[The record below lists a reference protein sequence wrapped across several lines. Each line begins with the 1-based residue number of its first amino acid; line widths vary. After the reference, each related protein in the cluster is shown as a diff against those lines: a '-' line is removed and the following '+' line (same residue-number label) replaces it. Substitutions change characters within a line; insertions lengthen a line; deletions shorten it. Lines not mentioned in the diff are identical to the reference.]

1 MVLEKR
7 SVTVV
12 GLGLMGGSFGMAL
25 KANRACREVIG
36 VARRPETVTVA
47 QELGAVDRATT
58 ELGIVA
64 EADVVVLAT
73 PVRSI
78 VELVPSVGGLVR
90 PGCLVMDLGSTKAAI
105 GRAMDALPKHV
116 QAIGGHPMC
125 GKETSGL
132 AAAESALYRGKV
144 FVLTPLD
151 RTHRKALAL
160 AHELVDAIGAR
171 PVVLTPER
179 HDRLVAAT
187 SHLSYLMACGLVQAA
202 EALAQGDQMLWEL
215 AASGFR
221 DTSRLAGSDVTMMMD
236 TLLTNREAILEALGI
251 CTAELDR
258 LAEMVREADEY
269 RLRRTLGGARERRR
283 SVFP

>member
-1 MVLEKR
+1 MVLEER
-7 SVTVV
+7 SVAIV
-12 GLGLMGGSFGMAL
+12 GLGLMGGSLGMAL
-25 KANRACREVIG
+25 KSNRACREVIG

-47 QELGAVDRATT
+47 QELGAVNRAVT

-73 PVRSI
+73 PVRTI
-78 VELVPSVGGLVR
+78 VELLPSVGGLVR

-116 QAIGGHPMC
+116 QAVGGHPMC

-151 RTHRKALAL
+151 RTDCRALAL

-171 PVVLTPER
+171 AVVLTPER

-236 TLLTNREAILEALGI
+236 TLLTNRQAILKALGI

-258 LAEMVREADEY
+258 LADMVKEADENG
-269 RLRRTLGGARERRR
+269 LRRALGDARERRR